1 MGGGAASAP
10 APIVRSEGGAS
21 EAKAGAMAYLT
32 FVPAV
37 CLLCMERHKESR
49 FVRFHAIQCVALTLS
64 GVATLLVLE
73 LVGVFGRA
81 VSVGVAVIF
90 VAAWIVGV
98 VKASKGEMYELPLVG
113 ELATKRCKAR
123 DREVN
128 HEIHKYRAA

>member
-1 MGGGAASAP
+1 
-10 APIVRSEGGAS
+10 
-21 EAKAGAMAYLT
+21 
-32 FVPAV
+32 
-37 CLLCMERHKESR
+37 
-49 FVRFHAIQCVALTLS
+49 VRFHAIQCIALTLL

-113 ELATKRCKAR
+113 ELATKRCKR
-123 DREVN
+123 GSGEVN
-128 HEIHKYRAA
+128 RDVHRYRAA